1 MVGKWVHGECLGISE
16 VSDNLNGFCIAGVLD
31 LVALYYGRS
40 CASTLCHFS
49 ISVFLFEGYF

>member
-31 LVALYYGRS
+31 IMEEAV
-40 CASTLCHFS
+40 H
-49 ISVFLFEGYF
+49 